1 MLKHYDRE
9 VEALTRNLITQTHR
23 IRHNARIVLG
33 FDTTAGAYIEDKTI
47 DESEVMIEED
57 CLKIIALHQPVADD
71 LRWLTTIIKTNYNF
85 ERMGDL
91 LENIHELK
99 LNPGQV
105 DADLEK
111 SGVLTRFYAH
121 VLQSVDD
128 AADSL
133 ANRNEALAREIWKT
147 NKEIDKEAYALIDL
161 FRSKLL
167 DAPAT
172 PALLDGLLSI
182 RFAKRIA
189 DNAANV
195 AKEVLYLATGEIV
208 RHRRREF
215 LSQTS

>member
-9 VEALTRNLITQTHR
+9 VENLTRSLIVQTDR

-33 FDTTAGAYIEDKTI
+33 FDPTAGAYIEDKTI
-47 DESEVMIEED
+47 DASEVVIEEA

-71 LRWLTTIIKTNYNF
+71 LRWLTTVIKTNYNF

-91 LENIHELK
+91 LENIHDLK
-99 LNPGQV
+99 LNPEQA
-105 DADLEK
+105 DADLGK
-111 SGVLTRFYAH
+111 SGALSRLFEGVLGA
-121 VLQSVDD
+121 VDD
-128 AADSL
+128 AASCLSD
-133 ANRNEALAREIWKT
+133 RNEPLAREIWKT
-147 NKEIDKEAYALIDL
+147 NKEIDKDAHALIDL
-161 FRSKLL
+161 FRAKLL
-167 DAPAT
+167 DGPAT

-215 LSQTS
+215 LGQST